1 MKIASFNINGIKA
14 RLAAL
19 TDWLVDRRGATDPTV
34 AAPILP
40 VAGVDPVPEAPT

>member
-1 MKIASFNINGIKA
+1 MVTLRPFTPDD
-14 RLAAL
+14 